1 MAVESIQKDTG
12 TQANIQLTRYKVM
25 IQSRTSIDRLGLHEV
40 VALVKPDT
48 IDCFNFHESQLDLFF
63 FLFPMTVYVDFFM
76 VGAVFFVLLL
86 FPHCS
91 TFLSPEMLTQLL
103 SSFFCFYFFW
113 IYTITVLGGPAQL
126 TTKVLRSTSFFGG
139 LINDHEPNHLIHYES
154 HSGIGKWQLQDQR
167 RGFFLRSQ
175 DLRGVKRFHQ
185 RDIVLLVHN
194 WTRKVYGWTI
204 PAVLVIDCIY
214 LAVV

>member
-1 MAVESIQKDTG
+1 
-12 TQANIQLTRYKVM
+12 
-25 IQSRTSIDRLGLHEV
+25 
-40 VALVKPDT
+40 
-48 IDCFNFHESQLDLFF
+48 
-63 FLFPMTVYVDFFM
+63 MTVYVDFFM
-76 VGAVFFVLLL
+76 VGAVFFVLLLLL

-167 RGFFLRSQ
+167 RGFFLALAGLRRKKVPPTRYSAPGSQ
-175 DLRGVKRFHQ
+175 LDTESIWLDDSRGAGHRLYILGG
-185 RDIVLLVHN
+185 RIAP
-194 WTRKVYGWTI
+194 WSS
-204 PAVLVIDCIY
+204 
-214 LAVV
+214 

>member
-1 MAVESIQKDTG
+1 
-12 TQANIQLTRYKVM
+12 
-25 IQSRTSIDRLGLHEV
+25 
-40 VALVKPDT
+40 
-48 IDCFNFHESQLDLFF
+48 
-63 FLFPMTVYVDFFM
+63 MTVYVDFFM
-76 VGAVFFVLLL
+76 VGAVFFVLLLLL

-139 LINDHEPNHLIHYES
+139 LIINDHEPNHLIHYES

-167 RGFFLRSQ
+167 RGFFLALAGLRRKKVPPTRYSAPGSQ
-175 DLRGVKRFHQ
+175 LDTESIWLDDSRGAGQ
-185 RDIVLLVHN
+185 RLYILGGRIAP
-194 WTRKVYGWTI
+194 WSS
-204 PAVLVIDCIY
+204 
-214 LAVV
+214 